1 MMIICNLLN
10 IESEKSE
17 FPVWL
22 RSLAAAELTFTRS
35 SKVGAWR
42 PELQRWDLTL
52 LEGTG
57 GRWGWAASVGPLLK
71 GELRPSEFPC
81 KGLWLQG

>member
-57 GRWGWAASVGPLLK
+57 GGGGGPLLL
-71 GELRPSEFPC
+71 GPF
-81 KGLWLQG
+81 